1 MQDDTIVLNGVTY
14 EFDEVTERSLI
25 IKGQQP
31 TDFEDY
37 KFIEVLAELRNK
49 KPNAGGRAQ
58 AAYRYSDLSDHIKF
72 NEHQYPYKAN
82 VKMVSTVDKKGNQ
95 VNEIVWVDFANIEE
109 LVTVSR
115 SDFEAFEKWKQSNTQ
130 QKPSVPLMNKA

>member
-1 MQDDTIVLNGVTY
+1 MSDTIVLNGVTY
-14 EFDEVTERSLI
+14 DVDEVTERTLV

-58 AAYRYSDLSDHIKF
+58 AGYRYAQLSDFNKF
-72 NEHQYPYKAN
+72 NEHQYPYRAN
-82 VKMVSTVDKKGNQ
+82 VKIVSTVDKKGEQ
-95 VNEIVWVDFANIEE
+95 VQEIVWVDFANVEE
-109 LVTVSR
+109 LVTIPR
-115 SDFEAFEKWKQSNTQ
+115 KEFEAFEKWKQSNGQ
-130 QKPSVPLMNKA
+130 QKPSIQAMNKA

>member
-14 EFDEVTERSLI
+14 DADEVTERTLV

-58 AAYRYSDLSDHIKF
+58 AAYRYSDLSDHNKF

-82 VKMVSTVDKKGNQ
+82 VKMISTVDKKGNQ

-109 LVTVSR
+109 LATIPR
-115 SDFEAFEKWKQSNTQ
+115 KELEAFEKWKAQTA
-130 QKPSVPLMNKA
+130 NKHANVVGAK